1 MTLGRSA
8 PDGVE
13 ALITVLSQLDGE
25 SDHRRPS
32 GEIVPWFM
40 VTDAPSGV
48 STKISDRGIYSVHTF
63 HTDYWEAKRY
73 ARDADDLIL
82 SLGPPYA
89 AQERITLADGR
100 IVKFDEVVQ
109 SLRPHES
116 WYSDDLTRFI
126 GRYAITG
133 RLT

>member
-13 ALITVLSQLDGE
+13 VLITVLSQFEGTTDY
-25 SDHRRPS
+25 RRPS
-32 GEIVPWFM
+32 GGIVPWRM
-40 VTDAPSGV
+40 VTDAASGV

-63 HTDYWEAKRY
+63 HTDYWECKRL
-73 ARDADDLIL
+73 AFEADSEIL
-82 SLGPPYA
+82 SLAPPYA

-116 WYSDDLTRFI
+116 WYSDDIHRFI
-126 GRYAITG
+126 ARYAITG

>member
-13 ALITVLSQLDGE
+13 ALITVLDALDGTA
-25 SDHRRPS
+25 DYRRPS
-32 GEIVPWFM
+32 GGTVPWFM
-40 VTDAPSGV
+40 VTDAASGV
-48 STKISDRGIYSVHTF
+48 NTKISDRGIYSVHTF
-63 HTDYWEAKRY
+63 HPDYWEAKRY
-73 ARDADDLIL
+73 AKLADDLIL

-100 IVKFDEVVQ
+100 IVHFAEVLS

-126 GRYAITG
+126 ARYAITG

>member
-13 ALITVLSQLDGE
+13 ALITVLDALDGTA
-25 SDHRRPS
+25 DYRRPS
-32 GEIVPWFM
+32 GETVPWFM
-40 VTDAPSGV
+40 VTDAASGV
-48 STKISDRGIYSVHTF
+48 NTKISDRGIYSVHTF
-63 HTDYWEAKRY
+63 HPDYWEAKRY
-73 ARDADDLIL
+73 AFAADDLIL

-100 IVKFDEVVQ
+100 IAYFDEVVQ

-116 WYSDDLTRFI
+116 WYSDDIHRFI
-126 GRYAITG
+126 ARYAITG

>member
-1 MTLGRSA
+1 MSLGRSA

-13 ALITVLSQLDGE
+13 TLITVLDALDGTA
-25 SDHRRPS
+25 DYRRPS
-32 GEIVPWFM
+32 GEAVPWFM
-40 VTDAPSGV
+40 VTDAASGV
-48 STKISDRGIYSVHTF
+48 NTKISDRGIYSVHTF
-63 HTDYWEAKRY
+63 HPDYWTCKRY
-73 ARDADDLIL
+73 AFEADDLIL

-100 IVKFDEVVQ
+100 TVYFDEVTQ